1 MGNPKINDRKLL
13 RLLDKENMNQSEAAR
28 KLGVTRQAV
37 NRRLQEL
44 RGKTT
49 KAIVVKKID
58 RVVDDKLDA
67 VAQLKKINE
76 EANALLD
83 ELEKDPA
90 MKLKIMAEIRGQLKL
105 QLDIFQSLFD
115 MRAVQEFQDE
125 ILAAIEEAEPDVRKR
140 IIHNINQ
147 KRAIRSVVKFN

>member
-13 RLLDKENMNQSEAAR
+13 RLLDKEKMNQSEAAR
-28 KLGVTRQAV
+28 ELGVSRQAV
-37 NRRLQEL
+37 NSRLQEL

-58 RVVDDKLDA
+58 RVINDKLDA

-90 MKLKIMAEIRGQLKL
+90 MKLKIMAEIRCQLKL

-115 MRAVQEFQDE
+115 MRAVQEFYDE
-125 ILAAIEEAEPDVRKR
+125 ILAAIEEADPDVRKR

-147 KRAIRSVVKFN
+147 KRTIRSAIKFN